1 MPIEVWIQDGVSL
14 PSPLMLSAVG
24 CMQMRSDG
32 VNVCGCVGLLRIW
45 GTIPP
50 HEMGAD
56 PTYKGREAD
65 RHGVPEP

>member
-1 MPIEVWIQDGVSL
+1 MPIEDWIQDSVSF
-14 PSPLMLSAVG
+14 PFPLMLSIVG

-32 VNVCGCVGLLRIW
+32 VNVCVGVGLLRIW

-56 PTYKGREAD
+56 PTYKG
-65 RHGVPEP
+65 